1 MRVCVT
7 VFSYF
12 LGCGVRFLV
21 GSLSQL
27 LLLDEDVPQVFIHL
41 KRKRERERE
50 RETGRQTE
58 IKVKFQTNTLN
69 GSSVLERGETRK
81 HGNKSLHTSK
91 KDFSAPLLPIS

>member
-50 RETGRQTE
+50 RDRKTDRDQGQISDKHSEWFVCVGERRDSKTREQE
-58 IKVKFQTNTLN
+58 PPHIKEGLFST
-69 GSSVLERGETRK
+69 
-81 HGNKSLHTSK
+81 TS
-91 KDFSAPLLPIS
+91 AH